1 MSSDDDTKM
10 ATIDDDDDD
19 VKMSISL
26 RAIVTGSEAGSIIGT
41 KGENVKNMREET
53 KAKIN
58 IEGSG
63 AEERVITVEGKT
75 DSIFKAYTMI
85 CKVLEQRATKEREK
99 GKSTDPEDGLCLK
112 LLVPASQCG
121 ALIGKGGEKIKELR
135 STTGADI
142 NICSNPMPGSDEREM
157 KVKGKREEITK
168 LIFHVCSLLL
178 ENPPRDEVQLY
189 RPGTGGGDS
198 SRRGGGGGRAMDRID
213 RGDRER
219 DRDRHFRDSYSYR
232 ERDYEQ
238 YSRGGGRARREE
250 SPSRSGIRSQ
260 LDYGVRDTISRAFG
274 PRSSSSSYGAAAS
287 PFDAIMEFARRHDS
301 GRRGGGGRE
310 EMFEMLVSNDK
321 VGAVIG
327 RQGSKI
333 NEIRTLSGASINI
346 TESGK
351 KGGDRRDGNDPD
363 RERVVEITGTTEQV
377 ALAKSL
383 INVAVD
389 LADGDDRRGD
399 DRGRRGGDRDR
410 SRSRDRNSRYDD
422 RRRW

>member
-19 VKMSISL
+19 VKMSITL
-26 RAIVTGSEAGSIIGT
+26 RAIVSGSEAGSIIGT

-198 SRRGGGGGRAMDRID
+198 SRRGGGGRAMDRID

-219 DRDRHFRDSYSYR
+219 DRDRHFRDSFSRDSYSYR
-232 ERDYEQ
+232 EREYDQ
-238 YSRGGGRARREE
+238 YPRGGGGGRARREE
-250 SPSRSGIRSQ
+250 TPP
-260 LDYGVRDTISRAFG
+260 RAFSA
-274 PRSSSSSYGAAAS
+274 RSSSSYGAAAS

-346 TESGK
+346 TEAGK
-351 KGGDRRDGNDPD
+351 KGGGDRRDGNDSE

-389 LADGDDRRGD
+389 LADGDDRLSLSHNLFHACPYSTCMRA
-399 DRGRRGGDRDR
+399 
-410 SRSRDRNSRYDD
+410 S
-422 RRRW
+422 